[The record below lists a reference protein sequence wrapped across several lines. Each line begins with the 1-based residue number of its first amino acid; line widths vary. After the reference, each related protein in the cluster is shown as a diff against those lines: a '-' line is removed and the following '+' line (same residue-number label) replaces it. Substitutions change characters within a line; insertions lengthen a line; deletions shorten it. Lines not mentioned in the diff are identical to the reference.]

1 MELKDFLLW
10 LAGSSGAS
18 IAMSWILERIPA
30 YVQIAVAETKRWIFF
45 GACVLMSASAYAV
58 ITYVP
63 ANVLES
69 LAPWFGLIAA
79 TFVSVFTGSGFHKVD
94 RIVTPIE
101 VVQTEIVQ
109 TEEMG
114 SQGSQG

>member
-63 ANVLES
+63 ANV
-69 LAPWFGLIAA
+69 
-79 TFVSVFTGSGFHKVD
+79 SVFTGSGFHKVD